1 MSRPFVEL
9 YIEDKK
15 VQFKEPPEIFMNYSH
30 YDLHNPTVVKNSFSK
45 TITIDGTPE
54 NNRIFNTI
62 YDMKRINMEGLY
74 NPSKKVPFTLYRNG
88 EPMETGYVKLDKVKR
103 KGNNIQYDITLYG
116 GLGEFLYNLQYK
128 DDGEQMKL
136 SDLDYGGGDNELD
149 LTITKDTIN
158 DAWYSI
164 MKVNNNVY
172 DDIYNFINFA
182 PCYNGIPNNF
192 TADKVAIDVDSFAA
206 DWDGDGDYEGNS
218 VQLRKQFIT
227 SKDGYTTVDG
237 WLIGELEKEYDEWQM
252 KDLRSYLQRPV
263 IRFKKIIEACCNPK
277 NNGGYYVDLDE
288 DFFSSG
294 NEYYENAWMT
304 LPLVSELETVEGDGA
319 EYAYLKDDGEK
330 ITIVDIADG
339 TTLKSLKIPMA
350 MCATANAGGKSPLY
364 TGVQITLNPTNRV
377 WVESYNACKYVQLV
391 VYDGSNKVVA
401 GSNIN
406 SFYTNIKNAVN
417 FNYNP
422 IFNSTI
428 NKITGNY
435 IKAPDSN
442 LYVFNAALYDLEIQN
457 IEWKS
462 DYYMKIVIKDAEIRN
477 YETPWYRP
485 DYPENEKME
494 NNLGVNYLYKR
505 NEYHG
510 WEDTV
515 KSVSFSSTID
525 SNMFEITSMPDNT
538 KDITKKKL
546 LNSEHT
552 PCDYFLSYLK
562 MFNLH
567 IWKDM
572 YDNIIHIRKRP
583 NYFIDDKYDLEQLI
597 DRDGDMNITPLTFDS
612 KWMTFENESNDDGK
626 LYKDYL
632 DEFGIP
638 YGIQKVDTNYNFDNS
653 STNLFDKSVF
663 KSCITARQKSRY
675 YVDIYQTFSDDDVFY
690 PPYCLD
696 GFQTFLFN
704 ASGDTTEGSY
714 FSPKTT
720 QKFISWWNRKYYD
733 IFPKPSFV
741 DGKNEPIDGE
751 NVLLFYNGR
760 QLMKNV
766 EGNEIRFQITDDI
779 PQFET
784 LNEGEPCWIWSMD
797 KDVSIIQEYMPIFSR
812 YKTNENG
819 WITHSWDFGT
829 PKYLYI
835 PDYSIDDSS
844 NIYTQYWQP
853 YIRDM
858 YSVNTRIVECKVL
871 LKERVIGDWLRR
883 FYYFDGSYWLLNK
896 VIDYDVTSNG
906 TTKCEFVRVNDI
918 QNYLQ

>member
-9 YIEDKK
+9 YIDDKK

-45 TITIDGTPE
+45 TITIEGTPE
-54 NNRIFNTI
+54 NNRIFDTI

-103 KGNNIQYDITLYG
+103 NGNNIQYDITLYG

-149 LTITKDTIN
+149 LTIDRYVVK
-158 DAWYSI
+158 DAWQHI
-164 MKVNNNVY
+164 TGMKEIGEIY
-172 DDIYNFINFA
+172 DFINFA

-192 TADKVAIDVDSFAA
+192 TADKVAIDTKVSI
-206 DWDGDGDYEGNS
+206 GGNW
-218 VQLRKQFIT
+218 IT
-227 SKDGYTTVDG
+227 SKNGYTTVDG
-237 WLIGELEKEYDEWQM
+237 WILGELEKEYDEWQTN
-252 KDLRSYLQRPV
+252 DLRSYLQRPV
-263 IRFKKIIEACCNPK
+263 IRFKKIVEACCNPN
-277 NNGGYYVDLDE
+277 NNGGYYVDMDG
-288 DFFSSG
+288 DFFNSH
-294 NEYYENAWMT
+294 NPYYEDAWIT
-304 LPLVSELETVEGDGA
+304 LPLLSELETNVET
-319 EYAYLKDDGEK
+319 DD
-330 ITIVDIADG
+330 TDIDSIPDG
-339 TTLKSLKIPMA
+339 TIIKSLTIPMR
-350 MCATANAGGKSPLY
+350 MYVTASAGGASQLY
-364 TGVQITLNPTNRV
+364 TGFQITLNPSPNT

-391 VYDGSNKVVA
+391 VYDKDNNVVA
-401 GSNIN
+401 GSNVN
-406 SFYTNIKNAVN
+406 SFYTNIKNAID
-417 FNYNP
+417 FDYDLEYK
-422 IFNSTI
+422 SAI
-428 NKITGNY
+428 NKITGEY
-435 IKAPDSN
+435 IKVSDSGS
-442 LYVFNAALYDLEIQN
+442 YVFNNTSYDLIIQN
-457 IEWKS
+457 VVWKTGYHIELVVKS
-462 DYYMKIVIKDAEIRN
+462 AEIRN
-477 YETPWYRP
+477 YEPSWYRP
-485 DYPENEKME
+485 DYPDSEKME

-505 NEYHG
+505 NEWHG
-510 WEDTV
+510 WENTV
-515 KSVSFSSTID
+515 KSVIFSPTID
-525 SNMFEITSMPDNT
+525 GNIYDMILKPDGD
-538 KDITKKKL
+538 KKVVTKKKL

-675 YVDIYQTFSDDDVFY
+675 YLNLRYSDTDDDYDVR
-690 PPYCLD
+690 PYYLD
-696 GFQTFLFN
+696 GMQTFLFN
-704 ASGDTTEGSY
+704 GDGDTTEGTKITPRTSKLVRDWWDVKY
-714 FSPKTT
+714 F
-720 QKFISWWNRKYYD
+720 D
-733 IFPKPSFV
+733 LFPKPSFINE
-741 DGKNEPIDGE
+741 KNEPIDGA

-760 QLMKNV
+760 QLMKDKDGVTMN
-766 EGNEIRFQITDDI
+766 FSITDDI

-784 LNEGEPCWIWSMD
+784 LNEGEPCWILTADWEIAVD
-797 KDVSIIQEYMPIFSR
+797 TTIGGAPFYGDGYMPIFSR

-835 PDYSIDDSS
+835 PDYSIDDTS
-844 NIYTQYWQP
+844 NIYTQYWRP

-858 YSVNTRIVECKVL
+858 YSVDTRVVECKVL

-883 FYYFDGSYWLLNK
+883 FYYFDGSYWILNK